1 MRSAVLTGGGT
12 GGHLF
17 AALSFAEFLKGEG
30 YNPVIIGSDYGLEK
44 KILPKYD
51 FEYYLLKSRG
61 IAGKNLSDKFKGA
74 FGVTGAYFKSLK
86 LLGKIKPDFTIGF
99 GGYVSFPVVL
109 ASITRGIRSAILE
122 QNSYP
127 GKANKILSKLCDFT
141 FVNFEITERFFENAI
156 VVGNPTRIEFKNFE
170 RKIKEPFIIGVI
182 GGSRGSRSINN
193 AMIELSKFD
202 VNFKVIHQTGDE
214 DYEKVKSAYQ
224 MNKKDW
230 EVHKFIDDM
239 KNFYKSID
247 FIVCRAGAS
256 TLSEIACAALGS
268 ILVPYPYAIY
278 NHQYF
283 NAKVF
288 EDSKAAI
295 IVEDINLTGK
305 KVLSIISSLTADEIF
320 KMSTR
325 AKNLCKP
332 DACKKMFEVLT
343 VGRI

>member
-1 MRSAVLTGGGT
+1 MRNVVLTGGGT

-17 AALSFAEFLKGEG
+17 AALSFAEFLRGRG
-30 YNPVIIGSDYGLEK
+30 YNPVLIGSDYGLEK
-44 KILPKYD
+44 KILPRYD

-61 IAGKNLSDKFKGA
+61 IAGKSSADKFKGA
-74 FGVTGAYFKSLK
+74 FGVAGAYFKSLR
-86 LLGKIKPDFTIGF
+86 LLGNIKPDFTIGF

-109 ASITRGIRSAILE
+109 ASTTRGIKSAILE

-141 FVNFEITERFFENAI
+141 FVNFEITGRFFENAI
-156 VVGNPTRIEFKNFE
+156 VVGNPTRIKIKNFE
-170 RKIKEPFIIGVI
+170 RKIKEPFVIGVI

-193 AMIELSKFD
+193 AMVELSNFN

-239 KNFYKSID
+239 EDFYKSID
-247 FIVCRAGAS
+247 FILCRAGAS
-256 TLSEIACAALGS
+256 TLSEIACASLGS

-295 IVEDINLTGK
+295 IVEDRNLTGK

-320 KMSTR
+320 EMSTR